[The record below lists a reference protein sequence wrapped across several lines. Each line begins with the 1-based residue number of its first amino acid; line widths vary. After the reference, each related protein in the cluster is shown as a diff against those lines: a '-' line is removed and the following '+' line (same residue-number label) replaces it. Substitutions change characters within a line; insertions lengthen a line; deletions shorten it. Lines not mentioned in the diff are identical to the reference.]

1 MKMNPKMYGQQYDPE
16 VLRDLK
22 TINEKMEKAEDQEE
36 ILQLRMQRLYRGMEL
51 NSTPMTR
58 NHRGYYPY
66 YQEQ

>member
-16 VLRDLK
+16 VLRDLNK
-22 TINEKMEKAEDQEE
+22 INEKMEKTEDQEE

-58 NHRGYYPY
+58 NYRGYYPY
-66 YQEQ
+66 